1 MAAIANGS
9 ADEYRQPFL
18 LPLFQCALLSYMN
31 SIYAL
36 VQKEGL
42 ILWIFSFDFGDIF
55 IVSYLICLSQTSEI
69 LGELCR
75 HLAKLVC
82 L

>member
-9 ADEYRQPFL
+9 ADEYRHPFL
-18 LPLFQCALLSYMN
+18 LPLFQCALLTYMN
-31 SIYAL
+31 NIYAL
-36 VQKEGL
+36 VQKKGL
-42 ILWIFSFDFGDIF
+42 IFWTLSLDFGDIF